1 MAKKLYEEASVQ
13 AIANA
18 IREKNGEMTT
28 YKIGDMA
35 AAIAAISGS
44 PIVDNNLENT
54 VQYRQMNATA
64 AAFIANVDYT
74 ENANDYSVTK
84 VTPYYSATTAYSKEE
99 PDGLKIKVPANTAL
113 TVAQGGKTRSDVIS
127 GAGVIYNMEPLK
139 AGTFAFGGK
148 TYKVVPEGGVRMI
161 YTPSVWNVRDLGGW
175 ACTGGRVKY
184 GKIFRGGNFGS
195 ISPADKSTLVDWLG
209 IKTDIDLRNN
219 GETGGITASPLGGSV
234 EYFHQSLDFYANAV
248 STSAASARTVAVLK
262 KVMACVA
269 ANKPCYFHCMSGS
282 DRTGTIAYLLLS
294 LLGVSQSDKDKDYEL
309 TAFSDEADGKRF
321 RNTNYNVTNGNG
333 WYPLIKYFRDTYTG
347 ENDNE
352 KVVAWAVANGITT
365 AEINAF
371 RAAMISGDAGE
382 VVVPPQ
388 EYTVT
393 NTLTGCTSS
402 NAATTVTEGDAYY
415 AAITANNGYVLNG
428 ATVMV
433 KMGGTDVTAL
443 YYADG
448 VINIPDVSGNIEI
461 TITAAVYVPSYTNV
475 LPTALN
481 PETKS
486 GVWDGI
492 GYRNGAYASSV
503 KPFYGTDAACWCTG
517 AIAVQPSDVI
527 YVKGATLEGSGH
539 ERLGAF
545 SSYNGGCFWC
555 KAYTALSGMAT
566 VTKLG
571 DKYYKIVLDSSH
583 ANYSNIGYI
592 VFSAQGT
599 GNGVVVTKN
608 EEIV

>member
-1 MAKKLYEEASVQ
+1 MAKKLYEEASVH

-18 IREKNGEMTT
+18 IRAKNGEMTT

-44 PIVDNNLENT
+44 PIVDDGLENT

-64 AAFIANVDYT
+64 AGFLADVDYT
-74 ENANDYSVTK
+74 ENAGDYSVTK
-84 VTPYYSATTAYSKEE
+84 VTPYYSAATSYSKEE
-99 PDGLKIKVPANTAL
+99 PDGLKVKVPADT
-113 TVAQGGKTRSDVIS
+113 TIVVAQGNKNRNDALS
-127 GAGVIYNMEPLK
+127 GESVIYNLEPLK
-139 AGTFAFGGK
+139 AGTISFGGK
-148 TYKVVPEGGVRMI
+148 TYKIVPEGGVRMI

-195 ISPADKSTLVDWLG
+195 ISAADKATIVDWLG
-209 IKTDIDLRNN
+209 VATDIDLRNN
-219 GETGGITASPLGGSV
+219 SETGGITASPLGGSV
-234 EYFHQSLDFYANAV
+234 EYYHQPLDFYANAV

-321 RNTNYNVTNGNG
+321 RNSNYNVTNGNG

-352 KVVAWAVANGITT
+352 KVVAWAVANGITS

-415 AAITANNGYVLNG
+415 AAITVSNGYVLNG

-448 VINIPDVSGNIEI
+448 IINIPDVSGNIEI
-461 TITAAVYVPSYTNV
+461 TITAVAYVPSYTNV
-475 LPTALN
+475 LPEAVD
-481 PETKS
+481 PSTKS
-486 GVWDGI
+486 GVWDGK

-503 KPFYGTDAACWCTG
+503 KPYYGTDAACFCTG

-527 YVKGATLEGSGH
+527 YVKGATLEGNGH

-545 SSYNGGCFWC
+545 SGATGGCYFC
-555 KAYTALSGMAT
+555 KQYTALSGMAT

-571 DKYYKIVLDSSH
+571 DKYYKIVLDP
-583 ANYSNIGYI
+583 NYSDYAYIGYI

-599 GNGVVVTKN
+599 GDGVVVTKN
-608 EEIV
+608 EKIL